1 MDTVTQAVL
10 GAAVGQAGFR
20 KLGRRASAFGVFC
33 GLFPDFD
40 IVLGGGDPWRGLV
53 THRGSSHSLLV
64 LPLLAVPIG
73 WLGWRVLGRRGSPKT
88 WIHLAFWGLIT
99 HPLLDAFTTYGT
111 QLLAPISRARFAW
124 DGVAILDPIYTVP
137 LLISAVL
144 GLREATDDAR
154 ATRWARG
161 ALAWGLAYL
170 LLGVATTGWAKA
182 TFASQLAGVGFEPVR
197 LRCPVP
203 VFNPFLRHGVAEDAQ
218 GRVAVGT
225 VLPWDADATTPLVL
239 DSADGPRVQAA
250 LSSER
255 GDLLQ
260 WFADGYVTVVE
271 EDDGTLVF
279 RDHRYGLLSQPA
291 YTFFKSRL
299 PADAEP
305 QDLRRGHRPAERDLD
320 MVGEFTYAWG
330 LVLGRR

>member
-20 KLGRRASAFGVFC
+20 ELGRRASAFGMFC

-53 THRGSSHSLLV
+53 THRGSSHSLVV
-64 LPLLAVPIG
+64 LPLLAVPLG
-73 WLGWRVLGRRGSPKT
+73 LLGWRVLGRRGSPKT

-111 QLLAPISRARFAW
+111 QLLAPVSRTRIAW

-137 LLISAVL
+137 LILSAVL
-144 GLREATDDAR
+144 GFRR
-154 ATRWARG
+154 ATADDRAARWARG
-161 ALAWGLAYL
+161 ALVWGTLYL
-170 LLGVATTGWAKA
+170 LLGVAWTGWAKT
-182 TFASQLAGVGFEPVR
+182 TFAAQLADQGFEPVR

-203 VFNPFLRHGVAEDAQ
+203 VFNPLLRHGVAEDAQ

-225 VLPWDADATTPLVL
+225 VVPWDATATIPTVL
-239 DSADGPRVQAA
+239 ESVDGPRVAAA
-250 LSSER
+250 LDSER
-255 GDLLQ
+255 GALLL
-260 WFADGYVTVVE
+260 WFADDYVTVVE
-271 EDDGTLVF
+271 QEDGALVF
-279 RDHRYGLLSQPA
+279 RDHRYGLLTQPG
-291 YTFFKSRL
+291 YTFFKSTLL
-299 PADAEP
+299 PDDPPEAI
-305 QDLRRGHRPAERDLD
+305 RRGHRPAERDLD
-320 MVGEFTYAWG
+320 MLGELTYAWG